1 MAVMTAALSSC
12 GGISPPAVAEEAT
25 SGHVVAL
32 GGGGAGAGNACIN
45 CHGLKGEGDGTT
57 VPYLAG
63 MDQGYLHRQLND
75 YASGRRQHDAMS
87 AIAKRLTPDDRASV
101 AAYYQHLAFPLRQA
115 KPVVPNAIY
124 RSGDATRG
132 LSACAS
138 CHGQQA
144 EGIGAAN
151 PPLAQQ
157 PAQFIAS
164 QLWAWKRGERQND
177 PQHVM
182 LHISQLL
189 THQEI
194 SEISAH
200 VSNLPQV
207 LQAQVQATYPPA
219 RRADPR
225 NDASGPHQYAPE

>member
-1 MAVMTAALSSC
+1 MREDAK
-12 GGISPPAVAEEAT
+12 

-45 CHGLKGEGDGTT
+45 CHGLEGEGDGKTI
-57 VPYLAG
+57 PYLAG

-75 YASGRRQHDAMS
+75 YASGRRQHDAMT
-87 AIAKRLTPDDRASV
+87 AIAKRLTTDDRASV
-101 AAYYQHLAFPLRQA
+101 AAYYQQLPFLVSERRPEMMN
-115 KPVVPNAIY
+115 VIY
-124 RSGDATRG
+124 HSGDATRG
-132 LSACAS
+132 LSACAA

-144 EGIGAAN
+144 EGIGAAI

-157 PAQFIAS
+157 PLSFLAS

-189 THQEI
+189 TDQEI
-194 SEISAH
+194 SDVSAY
-200 VSNLPQV
+200 VSNLPRVRQPPTR
-207 LQAQVQATYPPA
+207 ATYLPE

-225 NDASGPHQYAPE
+225 NDVSGPHRYALE